1 MSTLRHLESRL
12 IYGRNSF
19 LYFPSIK
26 FFFSEMKDRNS
37 DFFFQIKTDP
47 NQAMKQSF
55 VLKQL

>member
-12 IYGRNSF
+12 LYGRNSF
-19 LYFPSIK
+19 LHFPSII
-26 FFFSEMKDRNS
+26 FFSEMKDRNS

-47 NQAMKQSF
+47 NQAMEQAF